1 MDLITQNFDSTWRFI
16 DSDDYYDWFGGLYN
30 AARTLGAKPDTS
42 FVDIRN
48 QNNYVSR
55 SYAEELDYEID
66 DLKQENYHLVYE
78 NNNLINENE
87 RLGMMNSEIWELF
100 IADKNIDKGGETN
113 E

>member
-1 MDLITQNFDSTWRFI
+1 MPHSLFPIILFVIIFIESIFLVLYIERNKQNTQ
-16 DSDDYYDWFGGLYN
+16 
-30 AARTLGAKPDTS
+30 K
-42 FVDIRN
+42 
-48 QNNYVSR
+48 
-55 SYAEELDYEID
+55 ID

>member
-1 MDLITQNFDSTWRFI
+1 MIKENKDFIIKLMLFVIIFIESIFLVLYIERNKQNTQ
-16 DSDDYYDWFGGLYN
+16 
-30 AARTLGAKPDTS
+30 K
-42 FVDIRN
+42 
-48 QNNYVSR
+48 
-55 SYAEELDYEID
+55 ID

>member
-1 MDLITQNFDSTWRFI
+1 MIKENKDFIIKLILFVIIFIESIFLVLYIERNKQNTQ
-16 DSDDYYDWFGGLYN
+16 
-30 AARTLGAKPDTS
+30 K
-42 FVDIRN
+42 
-48 QNNYVSR
+48 
-55 SYAEELDYEID
+55 ID

-100 IADKNIDKGGETN
+100 IADKNIDKGGEAN

>member
-1 MDLITQNFDSTWRFI
+1 MIKENKDFIIKLILFVIIFIESIFLVLYIERNKQNTQ
-16 DSDDYYDWFGGLYN
+16 
-30 AARTLGAKPDTS
+30 K
-42 FVDIRN
+42 
-48 QNNYVSR
+48 
-55 SYAEELDYEID
+55 ID

>member
-1 MDLITQNFDSTWRFI
+1 MIKENKDFIIKLILFVIIFIESIFLVLYIERNKQNTQ
-16 DSDDYYDWFGGLYN
+16 
-30 AARTLGAKPDTS
+30 K
-42 FVDIRN
+42 
-48 QNNYVSR
+48 
-55 SYAEELDYEID
+55 ID
-66 DLKQENYHLVYE
+66 DLKQENYHLVYK

>member
-1 MDLITQNFDSTWRFI
+1 MIKENKDFIIKLILFVTIFIESIFLVLYIERNKQNTQ
-16 DSDDYYDWFGGLYN
+16 
-30 AARTLGAKPDTS
+30 K
-42 FVDIRN
+42 
-48 QNNYVSR
+48 
-55 SYAEELDYEID
+55 ID

-87 RLGMMNSEIWELF
+87 GLGMMNSEIWELF

>member
-1 MDLITQNFDSTWRFI
+1 MIKENKDFIIKLILFVIIFIESIFLVLYIERNKQNTQ
-16 DSDDYYDWFGGLYN
+16 
-30 AARTLGAKPDTS
+30 K
-42 FVDIRN
+42 
-48 QNNYVSR
+48 
-55 SYAEELDYEID
+55 ID
-66 DLKQENYHLVYE
+66 DLKQKNYHLVYE

>member
-1 MDLITQNFDSTWRFI
+1 MIIFIESIFLVLYIERNKQNTQ
-16 DSDDYYDWFGGLYN
+16 
-30 AARTLGAKPDTS
+30 K
-42 FVDIRN
+42 
-48 QNNYVSR
+48 
-55 SYAEELDYEID
+55 ID

>member
-1 MDLITQNFDSTWRFI
+1 MIKENKDFIIKLILFVIIFIESIFLVLYIERNEQNTQ
-16 DSDDYYDWFGGLYN
+16 
-30 AARTLGAKPDTS
+30 K
-42 FVDIRN
+42 
-48 QNNYVSR
+48 
-55 SYAEELDYEID
+55 ID

>member
-1 MDLITQNFDSTWRFI
+1 MIKENKDFIIKLILFVIIFIESIFLVLYIERNKQNTQ
-16 DSDDYYDWFGGLYN
+16 
-30 AARTLGAKPDTS
+30 K
-42 FVDIRN
+42 
-48 QNNYVSR
+48 
-55 SYAEELDYEID
+55 ID

-100 IADKNIDKGGETN
+100 IADKNIDKGGEIN

>member
-1 MDLITQNFDSTWRFI
+1 MIKENKDFTIKLILFVIIFIESIFLVLYIERNKQN
-16 DSDDYYDWFGGLYN
+16 
-30 AARTLGAKPDTS
+30 AQK
-42 FVDIRN
+42 
-48 QNNYVSR
+48 
-55 SYAEELDYEID
+55 ID

-100 IADKNIDKGGETN
+100 IADKNIDKGGEIN

>member
-1 MDLITQNFDSTWRFI
+1 MIKENKDFTIKLILFVIIFIESIFLVLYIERNKQN
-16 DSDDYYDWFGGLYN
+16 
-30 AARTLGAKPDTS
+30 AQK
-42 FVDIRN
+42 
-48 QNNYVSR
+48 
-55 SYAEELDYEID
+55 ID

>member
-1 MDLITQNFDSTWRFI
+1 MIKENKDFIIKLILFVIIFI
-16 DSDDYYDWFGGLYN
+16 ESIFLVLY
-30 AARTLGAKPDTS
+30 
-42 FVDIRN
+42 IERN
-48 QNNYVSR
+48 KQNNQK
-55 SYAEELDYEID
+55 ID

-100 IADKNIDKGGETN
+100 IADKNIDKGGEKN

>member
-1 MDLITQNFDSTWRFI
+1 MIKENKDFIIKLILFVIIFIEFIFLVLYIERNKQNTQ
-16 DSDDYYDWFGGLYN
+16 
-30 AARTLGAKPDTS
+30 K
-42 FVDIRN
+42 
-48 QNNYVSR
+48 
-55 SYAEELDYEID
+55 ID

>member
-1 MDLITQNFDSTWRFI
+1 MIKENKDFIIKLILFVIIFIESIFLVLYIERNKQNTQKI
-16 DSDDYYDWFGGLYN
+16 DN
-30 AARTLGAKPDTS
+30 
-42 FVDIRN
+42 
-48 QNNYVSR
+48 
-55 SYAEELDYEID
+55 
-66 DLKQENYHLVYE
+66 LKQENYHLVYE

>member
-1 MDLITQNFDSTWRFI
+1 MIKENKDFTIKLILFVIIFIESIFLVLYIERNKQN
-16 DSDDYYDWFGGLYN
+16 
-30 AARTLGAKPDTS
+30 AQK
-42 FVDIRN
+42 
-48 QNNYVSR
+48 
-55 SYAEELDYEID
+55 ID

-87 RLGMMNSEIWELF
+87 RLGMMNSEIWKLF

>member
-1 MDLITQNFDSTWRFI
+1 MTKENKDFIIKSILFVIIFIESIFLVLYIERNKQNTQ
-16 DSDDYYDWFGGLYN
+16 
-30 AARTLGAKPDTS
+30 K
-42 FVDIRN
+42 
-48 QNNYVSR
+48 
-55 SYAEELDYEID
+55 ID

>member
-1 MDLITQNFDSTWRFI
+1 MIKENKDFIIKLILFVTIFIESIFLVLYIERNKQN
-16 DSDDYYDWFGGLYN
+16 
-30 AARTLGAKPDTS
+30 AQK
-42 FVDIRN
+42 
-48 QNNYVSR
+48 
-55 SYAEELDYEID
+55 ID

-100 IADKNIDKGGETN
+100 IADKNINKGGKTN

>member
-1 MDLITQNFDSTWRFI
+1 MIKENKDFIIKLILFVTIFIESIFLVLYIERNKQNTQ
-16 DSDDYYDWFGGLYN
+16 
-30 AARTLGAKPDTS
+30 K
-42 FVDIRN
+42 
-48 QNNYVSR
+48 
-55 SYAEELDYEID
+55 ID

-100 IADKNIDKGGETN
+100 IADKNIDKGGEIN

>member
-1 MDLITQNFDSTWRFI
+1 MIKGNKDFIIKLILLVIIFVELNFLVLYIERDKQNTQ
-16 DSDDYYDWFGGLYN
+16 
-30 AARTLGAKPDTS
+30 K
-42 FVDIRN
+42 
-48 QNNYVSR
+48 
-55 SYAEELDYEID
+55 ID

-100 IADKNIDKGGETN
+100 IADKNIDKGGEMN

>member
-1 MDLITQNFDSTWRFI
+1 MIKENKDFIIKLILFVIIFIESIFLVLYIERNKQNTQ
-16 DSDDYYDWFGGLYN
+16 
-30 AARTLGAKPDTS
+30 K
-42 FVDIRN
+42 
-48 QNNYVSR
+48 
-55 SYAEELDYEID
+55 ID

-87 RLGMMNSEIWELF
+87 RLCMMNSEIWELF

>member
-1 MDLITQNFDSTWRFI
+1 MIKENKDFIIKLILFMIIFI
-16 DSDDYYDWFGGLYN
+16 ESIFLVLY
-30 AARTLGAKPDTS
+30 
-42 FVDIRN
+42 IERN
-48 QNNYVSR
+48 QQNTQK
-55 SYAEELDYEID
+55 ID
-66 DLKQENYHLVYE
+66 DLQQENYHLVYE

>member
-1 MDLITQNFDSTWRFI
+1 MIKENKDFIIKLILFVTIFIESIFLVLYIERNKQN
-16 DSDDYYDWFGGLYN
+16 
-30 AARTLGAKPDTS
+30 AQK
-42 FVDIRN
+42 
-48 QNNYVSR
+48 
-55 SYAEELDYEID
+55 ID
-66 DLKQENYHLVYE
+66 DLKQENYHLIYD

>member
-1 MDLITQNFDSTWRFI
+1 MIKENKDFIIKLILFVTIFIESIFLVLYIERNKQNTQ
-16 DSDDYYDWFGGLYN
+16 
-30 AARTLGAKPDTS
+30 K
-42 FVDIRN
+42 
-48 QNNYVSR
+48 
-55 SYAEELDYEID
+55 ID

>member
-1 MDLITQNFDSTWRFI
+1 MIKENKDFIIKLILFVIIFIESIFLVLYIERNKQNTQ
-16 DSDDYYDWFGGLYN
+16 
-30 AARTLGAKPDTS
+30 K
-42 FVDIRN
+42 
-48 QNNYVSR
+48 
-55 SYAEELDYEID
+55 ID

-113 E
+113 G

>member
-1 MDLITQNFDSTWRFI
+1 MIKENKDFIIKLIIFVIIFIESIFLVLYIERNKQNTQ
-16 DSDDYYDWFGGLYN
+16 
-30 AARTLGAKPDTS
+30 K
-42 FVDIRN
+42 
-48 QNNYVSR
+48 
-55 SYAEELDYEID
+55 ID

>member
-1 MDLITQNFDSTWRFI
+1 MIKGNKDFIIKLILLVIIFVELNFLVLYIERDKQNTQ
-16 DSDDYYDWFGGLYN
+16 
-30 AARTLGAKPDTS
+30 K
-42 FVDIRN
+42 
-48 QNNYVSR
+48 
-55 SYAEELDYEID
+55 ID

-100 IADKNIDKGGETN
+100 IADNNIDKGGEMN

>member
-1 MDLITQNFDSTWRFI
+1 MIKENKDFIIKLILFVIIFIESIFLVLYIERNKQNI
-16 DSDDYYDWFGGLYN
+16 Q
-30 AARTLGAKPDTS
+30 K
-42 FVDIRN
+42 
-48 QNNYVSR
+48 
-55 SYAEELDYEID
+55 ID